1 MSELSSARKMSTNGG
16 KELMGY
22 YNLKKKNKLV
32 DINDIIKSLKL
43 YFKMNLRIMRNEL
56 QNRTQMLLHCLLYKY
71 ELNRLMLSIISRIG
85 VTSVFVSSLY
95 FI

>member
-32 DINDIIKSLKL
+32 DINDIIK
-43 YFKMNLRIMRNEL
+43 
-56 QNRTQMLLHCLLYKY
+56 T
-71 ELNRLMLSIISRIG
+71 
-85 VTSVFVSSLY
+85 
-95 FI
+95 